1 MRSLREREREER
13 PVDEVQA
20 VQVGE
25 DREDLA
31 KDAFLFRLGVRGMG
45 ICDQGE
51 GGMIDE
57 KGV

>member
-1 MRSLREREREER
+1 M
-13 PVDEVQA
+13 DEVQA

-45 ICDQGE
+45 RSDQGE

>member
-1 MRSLREREREER
+1 M
-13 PVDEVQA
+13 DEVQA
-20 VQVGE
+20 VKVGE

-45 ICDQGE
+45 RSDQGE
-51 GGMIDE
+51 WGMIDE